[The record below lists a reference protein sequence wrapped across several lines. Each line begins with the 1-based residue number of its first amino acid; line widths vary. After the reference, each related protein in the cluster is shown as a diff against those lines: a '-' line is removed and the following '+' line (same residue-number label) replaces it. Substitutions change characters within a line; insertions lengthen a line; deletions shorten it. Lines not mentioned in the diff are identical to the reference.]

1 MASTQNKRVYA
12 GYYQRYDGQI
22 IYVVM
27 TLKDADTSE
36 DVVVF
41 QPYHLGE
48 LGKHAVMSKKS
59 FCEMINLDDKEVPK
73 FKRRTQHPIDSDMEK
88 YQMMKGFRGPISRN
102 SRETDVCIREYRQS
116 HTYLDYAK
124 DIIDHYGED
133 LKKYELCVKAKK
145 YVGILPEHF
154 AFLKEDLK
162 YLQDCVD
169 TVLVDYKELLNEK
182 CAKELSIRK
191 YAELT
196 GMNRG
201 SVEYKQKKFYNAFAN
216 QLRMRDESEHTSRL
230 IK

>member
-1 MASTQNKRVYA
+1 MASTRNKRVYA

-27 TLKDADTSE
+27 TVKDADTSE
-36 DVVVF
+36 DMVIF

-48 LGKHAVMSKKS
+48 LGNHAVMSKES
-59 FCEMINLDDKEVPK
+59 FCEMIKIDGKEVPK
-73 FKRRTQHPIDSDMEK
+73 FKRRTQHPIDSDMDN
-88 YQMMKGFRGPISRN
+88 YQTMKGFRGPISRN
-102 SRETDVCIREYRQS
+102 SGESNVRIREYRQC

-133 LKKYELCVKAKK
+133 LKKFELCVKAKK
-145 YVGILPEHF
+145 YVGILPEQF
-154 AFLKEDLK
+154 TFLKEDLK

-169 TVLVDYKELLNEK
+169 TVLVDYKDLLDEK

-196 GMNRG
+196 GLNRG

-216 QLRMRDESEHTSRL
+216 QLQMRDESEHTSRL